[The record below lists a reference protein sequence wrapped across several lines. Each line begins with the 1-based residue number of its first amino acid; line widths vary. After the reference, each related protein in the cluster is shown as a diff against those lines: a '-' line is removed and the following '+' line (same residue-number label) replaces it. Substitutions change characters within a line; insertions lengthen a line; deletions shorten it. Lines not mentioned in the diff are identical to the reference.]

1 MMVHAFSMDGA
12 GSQRDSVSVAQPSP
26 GRNPGIGATSRAE
39 LPFPPVHLRRLIGPT
54 NDEHFD
60 NPSRQPLFPDLPESA
75 YSFVFDFGCGC
86 GRLARQLIQQ
96 HQRPLRY
103 RGIDPHK
110 EMVDWCSANLA
121 PRAPGFDFQ
130 HYDVFHEFMNPTGAL
145 EPIPLPAA
153 DDEVT
158 LFLAWS
164 VFTHLFEADARF
176 YLREL
181 ARVLHPSGVAVTT
194 WFLFDKADFPMMQ
207 EFQNALFIS
216 DFDPTNAVIFD
227 RGWLSA
233 EVSRAGLAMTRIAPP
248 AIRGYQW
255 TIHLQRQIEGRF
267 QTEFP
272 EDRAPRGLGRPPVG

>member
-12 GSQRDSVSVAQPSP
+12 GSQKDFVSVAHPSP
-26 GRNPGIGATSRAE
+26 GRNPGIGETSRAE
-39 LPFPPVHLRRLIGPT
+39 IPFPPVHLRRLVGPT
-54 NDEHFD
+54 SDDDFD
-60 NPSRQPLFPDLPESA
+60 NPSRQPLFPDLPASA

-96 HQRPLRY
+96 HPRPIRY

-130 HYDVFHEFMNPTGAL
+130 HHDVFHEFMNPSGAL
-145 EPIPLPAA
+145 EPIALPAA
-153 DDEVT
+153 DAEVT

-181 ARVLHPSGVAVTT
+181 ARVLHAAGVAVTT

-227 RGWLSA
+227 RRWLCG
-233 EVSRAGLAMTRIAPP
+233 EVSSAGLVMTGIAPP
-248 AIRGYQW
+248 AIHGYQW
-255 TIHLQRQIEGRF
+255 TIRLQKQEEGRF
-267 QTEFP
+267 QAEFP
-272 EDRAPRGLGRPPVG
+272 EDRAPRGSARPPVG